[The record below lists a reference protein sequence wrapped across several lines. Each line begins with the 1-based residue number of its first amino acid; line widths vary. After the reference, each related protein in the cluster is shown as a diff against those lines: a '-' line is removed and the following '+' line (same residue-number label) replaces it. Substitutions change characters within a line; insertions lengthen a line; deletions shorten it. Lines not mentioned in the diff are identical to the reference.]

1 MAIDLD
7 GFKSVN
13 DLEGHQRG
21 DQVLSVFARVLDSE
35 VGQAAHVY
43 RTGGD
48 EFAVLAP
55 FHPADGWLEEAVDTA
70 VLAARS
76 VTVVRVGASTGQA
89 LAPTEGAAAAQLM
102 QLADERLYLVK
113 RSRAVGR

>member
-35 VGQAAHVY
+35 VGQAAHVD

-76 VTVVRVGASTGQA
+76 ARWFWVP
-89 LAPTEGAAAAQLM
+89 AP
-102 QLADERLYLVK
+102 
-113 RSRAVGR
+113 GRRWYPPKARRRRN